1 MEILRKKKG
10 QGRLEKMRENELEE
24 NEIRLHLDQ
33 EIFKIFNMFLT
44 MSLENL
50 SVSRYD
56 IRV

>member
-10 QGRLEKMRENELEE
+10 QGRLEKMRENELGE

-33 EIFKIFNMFLT
+33 ELFKIFNMYLI